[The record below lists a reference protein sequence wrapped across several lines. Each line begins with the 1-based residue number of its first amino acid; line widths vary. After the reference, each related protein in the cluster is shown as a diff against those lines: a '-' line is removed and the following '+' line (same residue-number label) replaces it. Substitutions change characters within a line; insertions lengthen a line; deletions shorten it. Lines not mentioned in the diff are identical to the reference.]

1 MTVSFSCIASE
12 IYWDVES
19 HEFYSPSFYSC
30 EYCFVGVLYITERS
44 WKWMPFWCLSIS
56 LSNSEWLVVTGVYL
70 PLLWE
75 PTFCWRTPL
84 ALGYTRGHFSAL
96 VPMEADLCAHLG
108 ARANIDTNDDAPT
121 IYLPLM
127 DYEGKILPV
136 HFLQLSEVS

>member
-1 MTVSFSCIASE
+1 LLLLFI
-12 IYWDVES
+12 
-19 HEFYSPSFYSC
+19 
-30 EYCFVGVLYITERS
+30 
-44 WKWMPFWCLSIS
+44 
-56 LSNSEWLVVTGVYL
+56 GVYL

-136 HFLQLSEVS
+136 HFLQLSEVSQQSCVVNILFCT

>member
-1 MTVSFSCIASE
+1 MCRAGHKTTHSLTVL
-12 IYWDVES
+12 
-19 HEFYSPSFYSC
+19 
-30 EYCFVGVLYITERS
+30 FV
-44 WKWMPFWCLSIS
+44 
-56 LSNSEWLVVTGVYL
+56 GVYL

-121 IYLPLM
+121 VYLPLM

-136 HFLQLSEVS
+136 HFLQLSEVCHFWLRFCHSDKFYVVLLR